1 MAHDGIRRW
10 KNNSDYEG
18 VVKRGKYWK
27 SLNRTELTIQLQVD
41 MMKRSTARKSETTN
55 KGVRRKRRGSVSPN
69 SRPSRTRSTEGMTGS
84 CDVCGGASWDSDNIR
99 GETICSDCG
108 YVAVENMIDPG
119 AEWVNHSNGD
129 DRSRVGAPS
138 TLTLSDKG
146 LSTEIRRSDLTSG
159 GARKHGLSGKSL
171 RDWRRRQRIDQR
183 SKTRD
188 SRSRNLA
195 SAMQFIR
202 DRGDLTPQIE
212 QESASLY
219 RHSVERGLVTGRS
232 IRGVSA
238 ACVYIAAR
246 EAKVPRK
253 IEEIAKSFDMESE
266 VEVKELKRTIRL
278 VARHLGTHH
287 ITGPEEYFEK
297 FHSDLGLPPHV
308 LGQARDLWEKVNESL
323 IWQGKKP
330 SGIAGVV
337 LYWASQNST
346 SPRTQSEV
354 CKVSGISEVTLRGL
368 LKILNQMIKN

>member
-1 MAHDGIRRW
+1 MERATANRRTGT
-10 KNNSDYEG
+10 S
-18 VVKRGKYWK
+18 
-27 SLNRTELTIQLQVD
+27 
-41 MMKRSTARKSETTN
+41 
-55 KGVRRKRRGSVSPN
+55 KGSPRDSRRGQIPTGK
-69 SRPSRTRSTEGMTGS
+69 RPSKARNTEAMSGS
-84 CDVCGGASWDSDNIR
+84 CIVCGSNSWDSDDIR

-108 YVAVENMIDPG
+108 YVASEKMIDPG
-119 AEWVNHSNGD
+119 AEWVNHSDGN
-129 DRSRVGAPS
+129 DRSRVGAPT

-159 GARKHGLSGKSL
+159 GARKHGMSGKAL

-195 SAMQFIR
+195 TAMQFIR
-202 DRGDLTPQIE
+202 DRGDLPPQIE
-212 QESASLY
+212 QEAASLY

-232 IRGVSA
+232 IRGVTA

-246 EAKVPRK
+246 EAKIPRK
-253 IEEIAKSFDMESE
+253 IEDIGESFDMVSD

-278 VARHLGTHH
+278 VARNLGTHH

-297 FHSDLGLPPHV
+297 FHSDLGLPPAV
-308 LGQARDLWEKVNESL
+308 LGGARETWEQVKDDLS
-323 IWQGKKP
+323 WQGKKP
-330 SGIAGVV
+330 SGIAGVII
-337 LYWASQNST
+337 YFASQNSP

-368 LKILNQMIKN
+368 LKILNGMLST

>member
-1 MAHDGIRRW
+1 M
-10 KNNSDYEG
+10 SMP
-18 VVKRGKYWK
+18 
-27 SLNRTELTIQLQVD
+27 TIQLEVD
-41 MMKRSTARKSETTN
+41 MMERSASGKSKVSKRDQKRGRNGTLTA
-55 KGVRRKRRGSVSPN
+55 GP
-69 SRPSRTRSTEGMTGS
+69 RPSRARRVEAVEGS
-84 CDVCGGASWDSDNIR
+84 CDVCGSTSWDSDDIR
-99 GETICSDCG
+99 GETVCSECG
-108 YVAVENMIDPG
+108 YVASENMIDPG

-129 DRSRVGAPS
+129 DRSRVGAPT

-159 GARKHGLSGKSL
+159 GAKRHGLSGKAL

-195 SAMQFIR
+195 VAMQFIR

-212 QESASLY
+212 QEAASLY

-232 IRGVSA
+232 IRGVTA

-246 EAKVPRK
+246 EAKIPRK
-253 IEEIAKSFDMESE
+253 IEDIGEAFDMISE

-278 VARHLGTHH
+278 VARNLGTHH

-297 FHSDLGLPPHV
+297 FHSDLGLPPSV
-308 LGQARDLWEKVNESL
+308 LGEARSIWESVNDNL
-323 IWQGKKP
+323 CWQGKKP
-330 SGIAGVV
+330 SGIAGVI
-337 LYWASQNST
+337 LYFASQNST
-346 SPRTQSEV
+346 STRTQSEV

-368 LKILNQMIKN
+368 LKILNQVVNTD

>member
-1 MAHDGIRRW
+1 
-10 KNNSDYEG
+10 
-18 VVKRGKYWK
+18 
-27 SLNRTELTIQLQVD
+27 
-41 MMKRSTARKSETTN
+41 MMKRGTEVKSEAITDEV
-55 KGVRRKRRGSVSPN
+55 KSKKKRRIAPS
-69 SRPSRTRSTEGMTGS
+69 SRPSRARNTESMSGS
-84 CDVCGGASWDSDNIR
+84 CEVCGGTSWDSDNVR

-108 YVAVENMIDPG
+108 YVAAENMIDPG

-188 SRSRNLA
+188 SRSRNL
-195 SAMQFIR
+195 SVAMQFIR
-202 DRGDLTPQIE
+202 DRGDLPPQIE
-212 QESASLY
+212 QEAAALY

-232 IRGVSA
+232 IRGVTA

-246 EAKVPRK
+246 EAKIPRK
-253 IEEIAKSFDMESE
+253 IEDIGESFDMISD

-278 VARHLGTHH
+278 VARNLGTHH

-297 FHSDLGLPPHV
+297 FHSDLGLPPTV
-308 LGQARDLWEKVNESL
+308 LGMTRDIWEQVKSDL
-323 IWQGKKP
+323 SWQGKKP
-330 SGIAGVV
+330 SGIAGVMI
-337 LYWASQNST
+337 YSASQNSS

-354 CKVSGISEVTLRGL
+354 CKVAGISEVTLRGL
-368 LKILNQMIKN
+368 LKILSRMMDAE